1 MFLLF
6 FLLTCQADFLILP
19 LNNAG
24 SYSFHQFAASI
35 LLYLSTRH
43 RRNSMKNSHDDA
55 GEKTGFG
62 RGVTRRKFLKTMGS
76 GAAIAAASDALTA
89 RGTAKAEEIKPE
101 VIVRVNLSINGL
113 RRSLVV
119 EPRWSLLYVMRAKLG
134 LSGTKVGC
142 ERGECGACTVL
153 IDEVPR
159 YACLTLAVEAQGTE
173 IVTLEGLMHGE
184 KLGEVQ
190 QAFVEHD
197 AFQCG
202 YCTPGQIMSAEGLLR
217 SNPAPKPDAI
227 RRAMSGNL
235 CRCGAY
241 AHIHKAIGR
250 AAELKGTKGGAS

>member
-1 MFLLF
+1 
-6 FLLTCQADFLILP
+6 
-19 LNNAG
+19 
-24 SYSFHQFAASI
+24 
-35 LLYLSTRH
+35 
-43 RRNSMKNSHDDA
+43 MKNSHDDA

-76 GAAIAAASDALTA
+76 GAALAAASDALTA

-113 RRSLVV
+113 RRSLVA
-119 EPRWSLLYVMRAKLG
+119 ESRWSLLYVLRETLG
-134 LSGTKVGC
+134 LTGTKGGC

-159 YACLTLAVEAQGTE
+159 YACLTLAVEAQGAE

-184 KLGEVQ
+184 RLGPVQ

-202 YCTPGQIMSAEGLLR
+202 YCPPGQIMSAEGLLQR
-217 SNPAPKPDAI
+217 NPVPNPDEI

-241 AHIHKAIGR
+241 AHIYTAIGR
-250 AAELKGTKGGAS
+250 AAELKGAKGGAS